1 MTALFVKHYLGD
13 QIKEDLMGRACCMY
27 GSEKQCK
34 QGFDGES

>member
-1 MTALFVKHYLGD
+1 MIALVAKCYLGD
-13 QIKEDLMGRACCMY
+13 HLREDLMGRACCMY